1 MNSRTL
7 WNDNWYFAKT
17 ALGVNWEDRTLWERE
32 MQPADLPHDWLIYQ
46 GDNLYEDSTGWY
58 RKVFTCERKDNTCY
72 EIYFEGVYM
81 DTTVYLNGQ
90 VLGEWKYGYCS
101 FFFDMTPLLRA
112 GENELLVRVNY
123 QAPNSRWYS
132 GAGIYRNVYI
142 RKI

>member
-1 MNSRTL
+1 MIKKTL
-7 WNDNWYFAKT
+7 FNNGWYFTKQP
-17 ALGVNWEDRTLWERE
+17 LGTTLEDIQNCDIPYKAVNI
-32 MQPADLPHDWLIYQ
+32 PHDWLIYQ

-90 VLGEWKYGYCS
+90 VLGEWKYGYSS